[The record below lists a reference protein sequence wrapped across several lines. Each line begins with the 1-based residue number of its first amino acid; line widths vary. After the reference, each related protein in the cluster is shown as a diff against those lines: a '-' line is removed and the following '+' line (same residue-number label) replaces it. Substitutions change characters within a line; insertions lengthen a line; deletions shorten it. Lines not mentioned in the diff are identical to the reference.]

1 MSTSDDQ
8 FVFSNRHI
16 VKSIFDN
23 NRHIVKSIF
32 DADNEEP
39 MEAPDNFINEYK
51 SPEQQNTAS
60 CESESTSSET
70 NKSEDVNMENTAEQ
84 QYEVI
89 EDESTN
95 GTSNISNTSNVS
107 NTSNTAN
114 TSNSNNDVLD
124 NNNEQL
130 YEPVSSEEHQEEET
144 NDNHQQQFT
153 TVHSAV
159 NLSSPHRTYT
169 PDIRRPNFNMN
180 DSTIRY
186 EESYE
191 VRSRMSYNAAI
202 SNIHSRYWTS
212 GKSPIEHPIVT
223 TQSKI
228 KKNGT
233 RVTFIWD
240 EGGMYNG
247 RGFATTATDGN
258 NKCLEPLLV
267 INPLSDIERNGNI
280 LILNWRHAKLPVNKG
295 YHIVTA
301 SSRTTIENDN
311 KIVKKM
317 VTVYQIADISVENDY
332 IPGKRSY
339 KDSLAV
345 NLLFWMTIDENSNEE
360 RHDCIENNIS
370 SDDEA
375 IKAVLKQ
382 CTTEEVM
389 QPAFCKKFV
398 TLFNRD
404 YKLYL
409 TDSGF
414 ETISRIWT
422 DNTELNDVLEQ
433 QTSEY
438 LKNIQPMNQLRV
450 YRICKYFPM
459 TTDITVFYFVVYYD
473 PINRSYYDNRLMSE
487 QITFKQDATGI
498 HLFGDA
504 NGVMYTFDELLQ
516 MIQSANHGGQI
527 INEFRRVA
535 Q

>member
-8 FVFSNRHI
+8 NITFNNKSFLFR
-16 VKSIFDN
+16 SIFDTG
-23 NRHIVKSIF
+23 
-32 DADNEEP
+32 DEEL
-39 MEAPDNFINEYK
+39 MEAPANFIKEYK
-51 SPEQQNTAS
+51 NPKQQDTPS
-60 CESESTSSET
+60 SESESTSSET
-70 NKSEDVNMENTAEQ
+70 NKPKDDKMENATEP
-84 QYEVI
+84 QYEI
-89 EDESTN
+89 IKDESTN
-95 GTSNISNTSNVS
+95 DASNTSNVS
-107 NTSNTAN
+107 STFNVSSTSNVSNAAN
-114 TSNSNNDVLD
+114 DSNSS
-124 NNNEQL
+124 NEQL
-130 YEPVSSEEHQEEET
+130 YEPVSSEEHQEDET
-144 NDNHQQQFT
+144 NDNQQQQFT

-247 RGFATTATDGN
+247 RGFATTATDSN

-345 NLLFWMTIDENSNEE
+345 NLLFWMTIDENGNEE

-409 TDSGF
+409 TDGGF
-414 ETISRIWT
+414 ETISRVWT

-487 QITFKQDATGI
+487 QITFKQNATDI
-498 HLFGDA
+498 HLFGDED
-504 NGVMYTFDELLQ
+504 GVTYTFDELLQ
-516 MIQSANHGGQI
+516 MIQTANHGGQI